1 MTIMKAQTNFL
12 SLANANAVAAG
23 LNSDLDED
31 WTYEV
36 RVVNA
41 ELDYAAIEMY
51 DEDGELVGDM

>member
-1 MTIMKAQTNFL
+1 MKAQTRFF
-12 SLANANAVAAG
+12 SLANANATAAG